1 LTLTQSNLVNFSLVI
16 FYNIIPPIS

>member
-16 FYNIIPPIS
+16 FYNIIPQIS